1 MHRPK
6 IIILISLLST
16 LLLLFCATTGPGG
29 KKSLILIS
37 TKQEVSLG
45 KEFAQ
50 EIDSTNPISKDE
62 ILNSYVNQVGQKIAK
77 ISDRPDLKYHFS
89 VIDTPIVNAFAC
101 PGGFIYIYTGLL
113 NIMDN
118 EAQLAGVI
126 AHEISHI
133 VARHGIKRL
142 QKVLGFQILLSI
154 ALGESSQLTQN
165 AISAGVGIL
174 LQGYSRENEFEAD
187 EFGTYYMTN
196 SGYNPEGMVQLL
208 EKLKKLS
215 KSDPKFFEKLLAS
228 HPPTDQR
235 IKKVE
240 NQIRAFD
247 PKVENL
253 PFFADN
259 YQKIKSRL
267 K

>member
-1 MHRPK
+1 MHRSK

-16 LLLLFCATTGPGG
+16 LFLLFCATTGPGG

-62 ILNSYVNQVGQKIAK
+62 ILKSYVNQVGQKIAK
-77 ISDRPDLKYHFS
+77 ISDRPELKYHFS

-118 EAQLAGVI
+118 EAQLAGVL

-142 QKVLGFQILLSI
+142 QKVLGLQILLSI

-165 AISAGVGIL
+165 AISAGVAIV

-215 KSDPKFFEKLLAS
+215 KSEPKFFEKLLAS

>member
-62 ILNSYVNQVGQKIAK
+62 ILKSYVNQVGQKIAK

-142 QKVLGFQILLSI
+142 QKVLGLQILLSI

-165 AISAGVGIL
+165 AISAGVGIR
-174 LQGYSRENEFEAD
+174 S
-187 EFGTYYMTN
+187 
-196 SGYNPEGMVQLL
+196 
-208 EKLKKLS
+208 
-215 KSDPKFFEKLLAS
+215 AS
-228 HPPTDQR
+228 
-235 IKKVE
+235 
-240 NQIRAFD
+240 
-247 PKVENL
+247 
-253 PFFADN
+253 
-259 YQKIKSRL
+259 
-267 K
+267 